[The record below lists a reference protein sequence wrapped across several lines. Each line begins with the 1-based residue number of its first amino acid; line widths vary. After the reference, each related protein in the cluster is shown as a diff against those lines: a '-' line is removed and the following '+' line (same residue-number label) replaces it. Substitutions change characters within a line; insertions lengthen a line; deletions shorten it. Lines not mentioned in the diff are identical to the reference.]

1 MLGKSQ
7 FYALKNTSSTNY
19 VSYRSDYRHN
29 SRSTVGFSSQLTQ
42 KEQATLRGLT
52 RINETDDGMND
63 FLVTTRQERQI
74 QNKQTEDE
82 TLREDAASTTEV
94 SSAVGNI
101 TNSVAGSS
109 TGVYKPKNLG
119 EFLSKTYA
127 EKTSL
132 YEGFSAEKKEV
143 GQNLAEMDSFVD
155 LLSANALDI
164 TPPEETDKSW
174 IKKIKNKTEE
184 ADSDKNI
191 KKSESQGSLNEDKAE
206 KSAST
211 PTASATQNETA
222 NTSSQTA
229 ES

>member
-29 SRSTVGFSSQLTQ
+29 SRGTVGFSSQLTQ

-74 QNKQTEDE
+74 LNKQAEDE

-94 SSAVGNI
+94 ESAVGNI
-101 TNSVAGSS
+101 TTSVAGSS

-127 EKTSL
+127 EKTAL
-132 YEGFSAEKKEV
+132 YEGFSADRKEV
-143 GQNLAEMDSFVD
+143 GQNLAEMNSSTD
-155 LLSANALDI
+155 LLSANALDMM
-164 TPPEETDKSW
+164 PPAETDTSW
-174 IKKIKNKTEE
+174 IKALKNKISEE
-184 ADSDKNI
+184 DPDQDT
-191 KKSESQGSLNEDKAE
+191 KKSEGQDSLAQDTSKT
-206 KSAST
+206 SAST
-211 PTASATQNETA
+211 TTTQSETTNTASQP
-222 NTSSQTA
+222 S